1 MSEDGGLGI
10 FGGIDG
16 DLEAWDEAQPSAV
29 DRGRTVIV
37 SSMASDSHTWNL
49 VYLQLLVEELGFDVV
64 NLGACAPDELIVS
77 ECLSRRPAMLV
88 LSSVNGH
95 GYRDGLRV
103 IRKLRVNPELT
114 ALPVVIGGKLGISGG
129 ESEAHI
135 HQLVDAGFDAVF
147 DEHQDAPDSFRQFVA
162 AVPERAAD
170 RLGTD
175 RLLAARQ
182 KAAGP

>member
-1 MSEDGGLGI
+1 VVSEDSLGI
-10 FGGIDG
+10 FGGIDPVLEASS
-16 DLEAWDEAQPSAV
+16 LEAWEETAA

-64 NLGACAPDELIVS
+64 NLGACTPDELIVS
-77 ECLSRRPAMLV
+77 ECRGRRPAMLV

-103 IRKLRVNPELT
+103 IRALREHPEL
-114 ALPVVIGGKLGISGG
+114 AELPVVIGGKLGISGG

-147 DEHQDAPDSFRQFVA
+147 DEHQDAPDSFRRFIA
-162 AVPERAAD
+162 AVPERSP
-170 RLGTD
+170 D
-175 RLLAARQ
+175 RLLAARH
-182 KAAGP
+182 KGAGA